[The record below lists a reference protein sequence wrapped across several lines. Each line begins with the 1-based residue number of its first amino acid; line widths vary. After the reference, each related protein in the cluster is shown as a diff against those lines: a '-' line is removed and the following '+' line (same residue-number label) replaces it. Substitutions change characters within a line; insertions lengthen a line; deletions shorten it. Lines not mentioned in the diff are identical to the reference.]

1 MLIIESCMETRKPT
15 GAEVVC
21 HQSQGKD
28 PQFLVGAKQ
37 IRKAVSAGRTR
48 RVLLARNADPA
59 LTEPIAKMCFT
70 NHIPCDWVPT
80 MAELGKTCGIDV
92 GASAA
97 AIVAN
102 GF

>member
-1 MLIIESCMETRKPT
+1 MLIIDFCMETKRPI
-15 GAEVVC
+15 GAREIC
-21 HQSQGKD
+21 PQSQGKD
-28 PQFLVGAKQ
+28 PRFLVGAKQ
-37 IRKAVSAGRTR
+37 IRKAVAAGRTN
-48 RVLLARNADPA
+48 RVLLAKNADPA
-59 LTEPIAKMCFT
+59 LTQPIVQLCLLK
-70 NHIPCDWVPT
+70 HIPCDWVST

>member
-1 MLIIESCMETRKPT
+1 M
-15 GAEVVC
+15 
-21 HQSQGKD
+21 
-28 PQFLVGAKQ
+28 
-37 IRKAVSAGRTR
+37 SAGKTR

-59 LTEPIAKMCFT
+59 LTEPIAQMCLT
-70 NHIPCDWVPT
+70 NHIPCDWVST

-97 AIVAN
+97 AVVAN

>member
-1 MLIIESCMETRKPT
+1 METRRPT
-15 GAEVVC
+15 GAEAVC
-21 HQSQGKD
+21 PQSQGKD
-28 PQFLVGAKQ
+28 SRFLVGAKQ

-59 LTEPIAKMCFT
+59 LTEPIAEMCT
-70 NHIPCDWVPT
+70 ANHIPCDWVST
-80 MAELGKTCGIDV
+80 MAELGRACGIDV

-97 AIVAN
+97 AIVAK